1 MRYYL
6 IALLVLLSDQ
16 ATKWLVEHKMHLYES
31 IPVIDGFFYLTSH
44 RNRGAAFGILQDKIW
59 LFVSI
64 TLIVIGFVIY
74 YLWQLKEEKN
84 PGMSTAFALI
94 LGGAVGNLIDRLRLG
109 EVVDFLHFQFG
120 AYQFPIFNIA
130 DSSIVIGVLLL
141 LVMTFMSPTVE
152 KEPFSKARDTQ

>member
-6 IALLVLLSDQ
+6 IALLILLSDQ
-16 ATKWLVEHKMHLYES
+16 TTKWLVEHKMNLYES

-64 TLIVIGFVIY
+64 TLIVIGFVVY
-74 YLWQLKEEKN
+74 YLWLVKDEKN
-84 PGMSTAFALI
+84 PWMPTAFSLI
-94 LGGAVGNLIDRLRLG
+94 LGGAAGNLIDRIRLG

-120 AYQFPIFNIA
+120 AYQFPIFNLA
-130 DSSIVIGVLLL
+130 DSSIVVGVFL
-141 LVMTFMSPTVE
+141 LVVLTFASPAAE
-152 KEPFSKARDTQ
+152 KEPLTKVRDTQ